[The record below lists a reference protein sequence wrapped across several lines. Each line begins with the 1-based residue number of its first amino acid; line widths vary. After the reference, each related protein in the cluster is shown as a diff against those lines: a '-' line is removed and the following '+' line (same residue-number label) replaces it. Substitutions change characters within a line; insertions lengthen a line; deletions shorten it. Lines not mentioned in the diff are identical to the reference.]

1 MFISAAAK
9 VGRHFVSAL
18 AALANGPKAANTKYK
33 KETNQKIFICDG
45 KVTFYNQVNY
55 QKITRFAQI

>member
-18 AALANGPKAANTKYK
+18 AALAKGPRAANTKYK
-33 KETNQKIFICDG
+33 KETNKKKLICDD
-45 KVTFYNQVNY
+45 KVTFYDKVNY
-55 QKITRFAQI
+55 QKIK